1 MTLEEARVVAQ
12 ALGRAWHDT
21 DPEHA
26 IAALNALQDDVFF
39 VVESDDPCGLVE
51 FKAYRDF

>member
-12 ALGRAWHDT
+12 ALGRAWHGH
-21 DPEHA
+21 DPEHV
-26 IAALNALQDDVFF
+26 IAALNALEADVFF
-39 VVESDDPCGLVE
+39 VVESDDSGWVVE